1 MPTLTASEHPPR
13 GEVWNTLCRGMRHPR
28 SSYYINPLSTT
39 TLSPSSSRLAQRIYQ
54 IGLAATWLAVAGAF
68 LFWGLDYYVLP
79 LAERPYAAGHELFK
93 PTGLVGNRLAIVGT
107 LMLTFGVVS
116 YSTRKRWGRLQTFG
130 KLRHWLSFHIFLCT
144 LGPFLITLHTSFK
157 VGGLVSIAFWSM
169 VLVVASGL
177 VGRYVYVRI
186 PKTLNGRFRSM
197 QEIETRQAELLAE
210 LSETGALADDDLAEI
225 KSPHLPTPR
234 GLLHALALAARF
246 DWESRR
252 ETRRLDGLLRTRG
265 VDVETRHRL
274 VDEAREHR
282 RLAQQRVLLHPFG
295 RLFRYWHTVHL
306 PLAIVM
312 FLILALHIGVAVAF
326 GYAWTPGG

>member
-1 MPTLTASEHPPR
+1 M
-13 GEVWNTLCRGMRHPR
+13 
-28 SSYYINPLSTT
+28 STT

-54 IGLAATWLAVAGAF
+54 IGLATTWLVVAGVF
-68 LFWGLDYYVLP
+68 LFWGLDYYILP
-79 LAERPYAAGHELFK
+79 LAERPYADGHDLFK
-93 PTGLVGNRLAIVGT
+93 PTGLVGNRLAIAGT
-107 LMLTFGVVS
+107 LMLTFGVAS
-116 YSTRKRWGRLQTFG
+116 YSTRKRWKRLQTWG

-197 QEIETRQAELLAE
+197 QEIEARQAELLAE
-210 LSETGALADDDLAEI
+210 LAATGALADDDLTSLRTAQ
-225 KSPHLPTPR
+225 PATPR
-234 GLLHALALAARF
+234 GLLHALALAVRF

-252 ETRRLDGLLRTRG
+252 ETRRLDHLLRDRG
-265 VDVETRHRL
+265 VEAETRHRL

-282 RLAQQRVLLHPFG
+282 KLAQQRVLLQPFG
-295 RLFRYWHTVHL
+295 RLFRYWHTFHL
-306 PLAIVM
+306 PLAIIM

>member
-1 MPTLTASEHPPR
+1 M
-13 GEVWNTLCRGMRHPR
+13 
-28 SSYYINPLSTT
+28 STT
-39 TLSPSSSRLAQRIYQ
+39 TLSPSSSRVSQRIYQ
-54 IGLAATWLAVAGAF
+54 IGLAATWLVVAGVF
-68 LFWGLDYYVLP
+68 LFWGLDYYLLP
-79 LAERPYAAGHELFK
+79 LAERPYADGHDLFK
-93 PTGLVGNRLAIVGT
+93 PTGLVGNRLAIAGT
-107 LMLTFGVVS
+107 LMLTFGVAS

-197 QEIETRQAELLAE
+197 QEIEARQNELLAE
-210 LSETGALADDDLAEI
+210 LSETGALAAEDLAEI
-225 KSPHLPTPR
+225 GSPHVPRPR
-234 GLLHALALAARF
+234 GLLHALALAVRF

-252 ETRRLDGLLRTRG
+252 ETRRLDHLLRERG
-265 VDVETRHRL
+265 VEAETRHRL

-282 RLAQQRVLLHPFG
+282 KLAQQRVLLQPFG
-295 RLFRYWHTVHL
+295 RLFRYWHTFHL

-312 FLILALHIGVAVAF
+312 FLILALHIGVAIAF

>member
-1 MPTLTASEHPPR
+1 M
-13 GEVWNTLCRGMRHPR
+13 
-28 SSYYINPLSTT
+28 STT
-39 TLSPSSSRLAQRIYQ
+39 TLSPSSSRLSQRIYQ
-54 IGLAATWLAVAGAF
+54 IGLATTWLVVAGVF
-68 LFWGLDYYVLP
+68 LFWGLDYYILP
-79 LAERPYAAGHELFK
+79 LAERPYAAGHDLFK
-93 PTGLVGNRLAIVGT
+93 PTGLVGNRLAIAGT
-107 LMLTFGVVS
+107 VMLTFGVAS
-116 YSTRKRWGRLQTFG
+116 YSLRKRWPRLQTLG

-186 PKTLNGRFRSM
+186 PKTLDGRFRSM
-197 QEIETRQAELLAE
+197 QEIEARQAELLAE
-210 LSETGALADDDLAEI
+210 LAATGALADDDLA
-225 KSPHLPTPR
+225 SLRTAQPATPR
-234 GLLHALALAARF
+234 GLLHALALAVRF

-252 ETRRLDGLLRTRG
+252 ETRRLEGLLRERG
-265 VDVETRHRL
+265 VEAETRHRL

-282 RLAQQRVLLHPFG
+282 KLAQQRVLLQPFG
-295 RLFRYWHTVHL
+295 RLFRYWHTFHL

-326 GYAWTPGG
+326 GYAWTPAG

>member
-1 MPTLTASEHPPR
+1 M
-13 GEVWNTLCRGMRHPR
+13 
-28 SSYYINPLSTT
+28 STT
-39 TLSPSSSRLAQRIYQ
+39 TLSPPSSRLAQRIYQ
-54 IGLAATWLAVAGAF
+54 IGLATTWLVVAGAF

-79 LAERPYAAGHELFK
+79 LAERPYADGHDLFK
-93 PTGLVGNRLAIVGT
+93 PTGLVGNRLAIAGT
-107 LMLTFGVVS
+107 LMLTFGVAS
-116 YSTRKRWGRLQTFG
+116 YSTRKRWERLQTWG

-197 QEIETRQAELLAE
+197 QEIEARQNELLAE
-210 LSETGALADDDLAEI
+210 LAATGALAEDDLANLRTAQ
-225 KSPHLPTPR
+225 PATPR
-234 GLLHALALAARF
+234 GLLHALALAVRF

-252 ETRRLDGLLRTRG
+252 ETRRLDGLLRERG
-265 VDVETRHRL
+265 VEAETRHRL

-282 RLAQQRVLLHPFG
+282 KLAQQRVLLQPFG
-295 RLFRYWHTVHL
+295 RLFRYWHTFHL

-326 GYAWTPGG
+326 GYAWTPAP